1 MLLDS
6 VAGLIGNSVLAG
18 FVTDLSFQTHYRN
31 FTLGIF
37 SVADLVFYLSVTAL
51 FVFFAVMAF
60 EKRRVM

>member
-1 MLLDS
+1 M
-6 VAGLIGNSVLAG
+6 
-18 FVTDLSFQTHYRN
+18 TDLSFQTHYRN